1 MQRLV
6 CHMQAKPPVAFE
18 LRFREE
24 LLSSRLLWKLAV
36 FAAIL
41 LYICRFVSGDAGLEV
56 QQPAR
61 RAVRFRVMNSS
72 YHAMRAVETV
82 AGPDRTRVN
91 FNLHPEVGPA
101 LPHGAAQRSKVVIAV
116 RFSVNLDHVVATPA
130 HQFVEPEVLAIT
142 TVREIQ
148 VAR

>member
-6 CHMQAKPPVAFE
+6 ADRQAKSHVAFE
-18 LRFREE
+18 RRFREE
-24 LLSSRLLWKLAV
+24 LLSSRLLRKLAV
-36 FAAIL
+36 FAAIF

-61 RAVRFRVMNSS
+61 RAVRFRVMDSS

-82 AGPDRTRVN
+82 VGPDRTRVN
-91 FNLHPEVGPA
+91 FNLHPEGGPA
-101 LPHGAAQRSKVVIAV
+101 LPHGAAHRSNVVISV
-116 RFSVNLDHVVATPA
+116 RFSVNRDHVVATPA
-130 HQFVEPEVLAIT
+130 DQFVESEVFEMT

>member
-1 MQRLV
+1 MQRLA

-36 FAAIL
+36 FAAIF

-61 RAVRFRVMNSS
+61 RAVRFRVMDSS
-72 YHAMRAVETV
+72 NHAMRAVGTV
-82 AGPDRTRVN
+82 AQPHRPPAN
-91 FNLHPEVGPA
+91 FNLHPEAGA
-101 LPHGAAQRSKVVIAV
+101 SLPHVPAPRSTMVIAV
-116 RFSVNLDHVVATPA
+116 RF
-130 HQFVEPEVLAIT
+130 
-142 TVREIQ
+142 
-148 VAR
+148 AR